1 MDVLTLANKFEQDV
15 ITMRRDLHRHPEPS
29 WKETRTSGIIKKELE
44 KLGIPFVPVGETG
57 IVGTIAGTG
66 SAGNGKTI
74 ALRAD
79 MDALSVQELNTDLPY
94 CSTIPGFMH
103 ACGHDGHTASLFGA
117 ARILNEL
124 KNTFR
129 GTVKLFFEPAEEVG
143 GSLDTFIDAGQ
154 LDGLDGC
161 FGLHIWADVPVG
173 KIVVSPGPKM
183 ASTDTFRLT
192 ITGKGGHGSMPHQ
205 GVDAMVAA
213 CSVIQNLQTIV
224 SRELSPLEPCV
235 VTVGKLTAGQRFNAI
250 PDTAVMEGNVRT
262 FNPEI
267 CKNYPEIIER
277 IASNT
282 ARAFRCE
289 AKLEYKV
296 FGSTPPV
303 INPPE
308 QAVFAEKVV
317 KKLFGAEAVGEM
329 QPVMGGEDFAAFM
342 QKVPG
347 LYAFVG
353 AGNPSKDCVYP
364 HHHGKFNIDE
374 DALKTAMSLYAQYA
388 LDFLNS

>member
-15 ITMRRDLHRHPEPS
+15 IAMRRDLHTHPEPS
-29 WKETRTSGIIKKELE
+29 WKEFYASSIVKKELE
-44 KLGIPFVPVGETG
+44 KLGIPFVQVGETG
-57 IVGTIAGTG
+57 VVGTITGTG
-66 SAGNGKTI
+66 DAGNGKTI

-79 MDALSVQELNTDLPY
+79 IDALSVQELNTDLPY
-94 CSTIPGFMH
+94 RSINPGFMH
-103 ACGHDGHTASLFGA
+103 ACGHDGHTASLLGA
-117 ARILNEL
+117 ARILTEL

-154 LDGLDGC
+154 LKGLDGC

-192 ITGKGGHGSMPHQ
+192 VTGKGGHGSMPHQ

-282 ARAFRCE
+282 AKAFRCE

-308 QAVFAEKVV
+308 QAAFAEKVV

-329 QPVMGGEDFAAFM
+329 QPVMGGEDFAVFM

-353 AGNPSKDCVYP
+353 AGNPAKDCVYP

-374 DALKTAMSLYAQYA
+374 DALKTCMALHAQYA